1 MRRLSLLLA
10 ALLAAA
16 SLRAATSSADLGGA
30 FNDIGDGTRPLGL
43 GGAFTAVADDANAA
57 EENPAGMGFFDPKDH
72 EATFTHSALY
82 NLDFLSRDFV
92 AYGQGDVGYT
102 AMGFYFDRLSADLSP
117 NSYSENT
124 FAYAGAKQLL
134 GVDADSWPKLSV
146 GWQLKYLDVESDF
159 GFEANAS
166 NIGVGVGGGTA
177 YGWGSGLGALL
188 KLRPNFS
195 LGLMVQDLYS
205 TLHWGTGT
213 SEIVPTNSRL
223 GMSYHLTDTSLFA
236 AEFRVQNDSSGLEPD
251 SWHVG
256 LEHWFL
262 DGKKLQW
269 DMIKNVGLRAGFYE
283 LLENEDGGTLSVGA
297 TLMSDLWEL
306 DYTFEYDLG
315 GVIALGETQRF
326 GLGVRF

>member
-10 ALLAAA
+10 LLFAAA
-16 SLRAATSSADLGGA
+16 GLRAGTNSADLGGA

-43 GGAFTAVADDANAA
+43 GGAFTAVADDANAVA
-57 EENPAGMGFFDPKDH
+57 ENPAGMAFFDAKDH
-72 EATFTHSALY
+72 LATFTHSALY

-92 AYGQGDVGYT
+92 AYGQGDTGYT
-102 AMGFYFDRLSADLSP
+102 ALGFYFDRLSADLSP

-124 FAYAGAKQLL
+124 FAYAGAKLL
-134 GVDADSWPKLSV
+134 MGADADSWPKLAV
-146 GWQLKYLDVESDF
+146 GWQIKYLNVQSDF
-159 GFEANAS
+159 GFESS
-166 NIGVGVGGGTA
+166 NNVGTDVGGGTA
-177 YGWGSGLGALL
+177 NGWGSGLGALL
-188 KLRPNFS
+188 KLRPNFA
-195 LGLMVQDLYS
+195 LGLMIQDLYS
-205 TLHWGTGT
+205 PLHWGTGT
-213 SEIVPTNSRL
+213 TEIVPTNSRL
-223 GMSYHLTDTSLFA
+223 GFVYNLTDTSLFS
-236 AEFRVQNDSSGLEPD
+236 AEFRAQNDSSGLEPD
-251 SWHVG
+251 SWHAG

-269 DMIKNVGLRAGFYE
+269 DMIKNIGVRAGFYE
-283 LLENEDGGTLSVGA
+283 LLENQDGGTLSVGA